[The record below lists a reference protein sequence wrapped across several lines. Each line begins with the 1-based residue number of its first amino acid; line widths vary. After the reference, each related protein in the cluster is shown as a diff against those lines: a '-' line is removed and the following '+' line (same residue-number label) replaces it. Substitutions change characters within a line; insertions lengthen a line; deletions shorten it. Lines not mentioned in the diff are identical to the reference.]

1 MSAFMKFA
9 EVNWQESSLAK
20 LAKEMTNKSM
30 DIAEL
35 DKPLSIVKIND
46 SSEKRE
52 TRHLTEDEKN
62 DIQQKTGWSDEQM
75 KKCTIDEQRVIH
87 YKCDNQELEG
97 RKHEGS
103 GVEYVRKNINVN
115 GVKVEVVVPDFD
127 SAFDVQ
133 LPEELIKESNP
144 KQFKDSN
151 QQLKDAI
158 NKNPE
163 LREKFTEN
171 QIEDI
176 MDGKTPEGYTWHH
189 DADIGKMQLVETK
202 MHDRTQGGAAHTGGK
217 SIWGGGY
224 NS

>member
-1 MSAFMKFA
+1 MSAFMQFA
-9 EVNWQESSLAK
+9 EINWQESSLAK

-30 DIAEL
+30 DITEL
-35 DKPLSIVKIND
+35 DKPLSAEKRND
-46 SSEKRE
+46 SSEKKE
-52 TRHLTEDEKN
+52 TRPLTEDEKN

-75 KKCTIDEQRVIH
+75 KKCTIDEDGVIH
-87 YKCDNQELEG
+87 YKCDNEEIEG
-97 RKHEGS
+97 KKHEGS
-103 GVEYVRKNINVN
+103 GVEYVRKTIDVN

-127 SAFDVQ
+127 SAFDAQ
-133 LPEELIKESNP
+133 LPEDLLKESNP
-144 KQFKDSN
+144 KQFKECN

-158 NKNPE
+158 NKDPE
-163 LREKFTEN
+163 LRKKFTEE

-189 DADIGKMQLVETK
+189 DAETGKMQLVETK
-202 MHDRTQGGAAHTGGK
+202 THDRTQGGAAHTGGK